1 MIEASIA
8 FLFGLLIGS
17 FLNVCIYRLPRDL
30 SVVRPR
36 SHCPSCEK
44 TIAWYDNIPVASY
57 LRLGG
62 KCRACGARISPRYP
76 AVELITGLLFGYFV
90 WYVGP
95 DWLLAIKMCVFSAIL
110 VALVFTD
117 FEERI
122 LPDEFTLGGTV
133 AGVIFAGF
141 VPLRDPTAV
150 AVLWLAGVQ
159 FSERFLW
166 IFSAMFG
173 AVFPSLLLWFGGWI
187 YFKLRKRVGLGF
199 GDVKLTAMI
208 GAFLGFEGA
217 LMALVVAS
225 LVGSLLG
232 YLYIKL
238 TGKDTATYELPF
250 GGFLGASAIAM
261 ALFGKQLLN
270 WYGTL

>member
-1 MIEASIA
+1 VIEASIA

-17 FLNVCIYRLPRDL
+17 CLNVCIYRWPRDL

-36 SHCPSCEK
+36 SHCPSCQK

-95 DWLLAIKMCVFSAIL
+95 TALAVKICVFCAML

-122 LPDEFTLGGTV
+122 LPDEFTLGGTL
-133 AGVIFAGF
+133 AGLIFAGF
-141 VPLRDPTAV
+141 VPLRDPTAM
-150 AVLWLAGVQ
+150 AVLWLVGVES
-159 FSERFLW
+159 SERLMW
-166 IFSAMFG
+166 IFSAAFG
-173 AVFPSLLLWFGGWI
+173 AAFPALLLWFGGWI
-187 YFKLRKRVGLGF
+187 YFKLRKREGLGF

-208 GAFLGFEGA
+208 GAFLGLEGA
-217 LMALVVAS
+217 LLALVVAS
-225 LVGSLLG
+225 LLGSLLG

-238 TGKDTATYELPF
+238 TGKDMATYELPF

-261 ALFGKQLLN
+261 AIFGKQLLN
-270 WYGTL
+270 WYGNL